1 MLLENDDAPSWFI
14 KKWIHRYFFFF
25 TVSVLPGLTID
36 ACRSDS
42 ILVDAR
48 RKDKRTEERE
58 RVEANNKKNK
68 ERTKRKTVARKRDD
82 GKSCGRK
89 WPESG
94 TPEWYHTFF
103 RSTSPYRADNV
114 RACKFQTGLRSWL
127 HRLITVVDA
136 YDLPER
142 ISLLRN
148 RL

>member
-1 MLLENDDAPSWFI
+1 MTLRHGSLKSKFI
-14 KKWIHRYFFFF
+14 GISFFF
-25 TVSVLPGLTID
+25 TVSVLPWLTID

-42 ILVDAR
+42 ILVDVR
-48 RKDKRTEERE
+48 RKDKRTEGRE
-58 RVEANNKKNK
+58 RVEANNKKDK
-68 ERTKRKTVARKRDD
+68 ERTKKKTVARKRDD

-89 WPESG
+89 WPENG
-94 TPEWYHTFF
+94 TPERYHTFF
-103 RSTSPYRADNV
+103 RSTSPYRVVNV